1 MTLKDKV
8 AIITGASRGIGR
20 RIAEV
25 FADNGASIVINYLQ
39 ADNEA
44 QMVMESIY
52 SHTGIKALVVKADI
66 STSSGVSSLVDAVM
80 QHFGHVDI
88 LVNNAGMTIRGSLF
102 DITEEKWDRVLDVNL
117 KGPFLCSKAVAER
130 MLKEKQGVIINI
142 ASIRGLT
149 GSSSSLHY
157 AVAKAGVIALTKSL
171 ALELA
176 PHIRVNAIAPGYTHT
191 ELHAHLSQEE
201 IRRIESTIPL
211 KRFGMVDDIANAA
224 LFLASDQSSYITGE
238 TIVVSGGLVIR

>member
-1 MTLKDKV
+1 
-8 AIITGASRGIGR
+8 
-20 RIAEV
+20 
-25 FADNGASIVINYLQ
+25 
-39 ADNEA
+39 
-44 QMVMESIY
+44 
-52 SHTGIKALVVKADI
+52 
-66 STSSGVSSLVDAVM
+66 
-80 QHFGHVDI
+80 
-88 LVNNAGMTIRGSLF
+88 
-102 DITEEKWDRVLDVNL
+102 
-117 KGPFLCSKAVAER
+117 
-130 MLKEKQGVIINI
+130 
-142 ASIRGLT
+142 
-149 GSSSSLHY
+149 
-157 AVAKAGVIALTKSL
+157 LTKSL